1 MLTSILLT
9 GFAAALP
16 QGGSETSITI
26 YGSSQPGSVNPDL
39 YRQGASPYGAYGPQ
53 QIPGYAMV
61 RQDRSMELTT
71 GRNTIR
77 FTDVAAL
84 IDPTTVS
91 FASITDPAGT
101 RVLEQNF
108 EYDLV
113 NNARLLERFL
123 DKEVTL
129 EYTSG
134 SQTMG
139 ETGTLLNAQNG
150 FVLRK
155 PDGSLRLLTHYTRFS
170 LPNLPGGLIT
180 RPTLVWDLDASQAGI
195 HKTRVSYQT
204 NGITW
209 WADYNVVYSE
219 GKNANQGILDIGA
232 WVSILN
238 QSGGEYKNAKLKLV
252 AGDVHRVQPEELRY
266 GWASKS
272 SVADRSG
279 VAGGFVQKSFFEYH
293 LYTLGRLTTI
303 PDRSTK
309 QVDLFAPAKSIPC
322 DKVLVY
328 YGLDAQFRGFQ
339 GDVNMDRSFGS
350 QGNKKVD
357 VYLRFK
363 NSKDTGLGMPLPAG
377 RIRVSKVDP
386 DDQSLEF
393 VGEDA
398 IDHTPKDESVLVKM
412 GSAFDVVGERRQLD
426 FRLDT
431 NRKFM
436 EEDIE
441 VKVRNHK
448 EEPVEVLVKENL
460 YRWVQWS
467 IIKKSHDF
475 QKTDSRTIQF
485 PLTIDKDGEAVVRYT
500 VRYTW

>member
-1 MLTSILLT
+1 
-9 GFAAALP
+9 
-16 QGGSETSITI
+16 
-26 YGSSQPGSVNPDL
+26 
-39 YRQGASPYGAYGPQ
+39 
-53 QIPGYAMV
+53 
-61 RQDRSMELTT
+61 
-71 GRNTIR
+71 
-77 FTDVAAL
+77 
-84 IDPTTVS
+84 
-91 FASITDPAGT
+91 
-101 RVLEQNF
+101 
-108 EYDLV
+108 
-113 NNARLLERFL
+113 
-123 DKEVTL
+123 
-129 EYTSG
+129 
-134 SQTMG
+134 
-139 ETGTLLNAQNG
+139 
-150 FVLRK
+150 
-155 PDGSLRLLTHYTRFS
+155 
-170 LPNLPGGLIT
+170 
-180 RPTLVWDLDASQAGI
+180 
-195 HKTRVSYQT
+195 
-204 NGITW
+204 
-209 WADYNVVYSE
+209 
-219 GKNANQGILDIGA
+219 
-232 WVSILN
+232 
-238 QSGGEYKNAKLKLV
+238 
-252 AGDVHRVQPEELRY
+252 
-266 GWASKS
+266 
-272 SVADRSG
+272 VADRSG

-309 QVDLFAPAKSIPC
+309 QVELFAPAKSIPC